1 MAQNPLAERIKE
13 LGFDPAHYFVS
24 SDAAARLHKVE
35 LSKDSGKIHLIAS
48 PGLFKKLAEKHKLVH
63 GKDNMP
69 ATVIV
74 APDVAASTKFWDS
87 YRGAVDTIDG
97 VPVLRLGKLNDYW
110 HTVEGQANI
119 SDSEAIK
126 AKVASVMADCKKKG
140 KTDRQIGDHLG
151 LTEQAVVNVATKL
164 LGINR
169 TEWHSMGKPTA
180 KAIVGRLEETGYKWN
195 AVEQEFF
202 PGKRSPKTALMKI
215 LNGSPEWAA
224 AKKKGK

>member
-1 MAQNPLAERIKE
+1 MAQNPFAERIKG

-48 PGLFKKLAEKHKLVH
+48 PELFKKLAEKHKLVH

-74 APDVAASTKFWDS
+74 APDVAVSTKFWDS

-126 AKVASVMADCKKKG
+126 AKVASVMEDCKKKG

-151 LTEQAVVNVATKL
+151 LSEQSVPIVATRL
-164 LGINR
+164 LGIKR
-169 TEWHSMGKPTA
+169 ADWH
-180 KAIVGRLEETGYKWN
+180 AIGRPEPKDIIKRLEETNYDWN
-195 AVEQEFF
+195 AVEAEFF
-202 PGKRSPKTALMKI
+202 PGKRGPKSTIKRI
-215 LNGSPEWAA
+215 LNGSPEWEA
-224 AKKKGK
+224 AKRKGK